1 MRHPH
6 LDGCPTLR
14 IYQEGVPLLVV
25 VGILDRLIFRP
36 RKIKAAREY
45 FTERFGPA
53 FFMRPDYCY
62 DCNKKPVY
70 NEATAQEAERINRR
84 IPFGEPMIDVGTLV
98 PSCPECNWVMDLSP
112 WERFIVGF
120 SDGSFTVEQFEKW
133 ERKTYMNGN
142 FESETLNGANQDI
155 VSHYSF
161 SRETIV
167 TDTDT
172 GRTIEQ
178 IPRKNRPFS
187 IIFNLVILLL
197 ISLPAYFALTAK
209 DADGTLEFPGGEIC
223 LLLPICWVLLFA
235 FANRKSVTVT
245 IRNDMISQIV
255 KKGNRVIS
263 EEEVEI
269 SKINSAIMRF
279 TTDTVEIGEIERSLG
294 KSRHGITYEE
304 AKFESNK
311 LGHGNGTFRT
321 LEILGELDGKEITLM
336 ETKFYD
342 STGAGNSNA
351 MYASEKVMEELR
363 KLGVLK

>member
-1 MRHPH
+1 M
-6 LDGCPTLR
+6 
-14 IYQEGVPLLVV
+14 
-25 VGILDRLIFRP
+25 GILDRLIFRP

-45 FTERFGPA
+45 FRERFGPA
-53 FFMRPDYCY
+53 FFMRPVYCY
-62 DCNKKPVY
+62 DCNKKPIKVKDADIVRHVLDGL
-70 NEATAQEAERINRR
+70 NDEDPI
-84 IPFGEPMIDVGTLV
+84 
-98 PSCPECNWVMDLSP
+98 CPECSWVMNTSSWD
-112 WERFIVGF
+112 RFIIGF
-120 SDGSFTVEQFEKW
+120 SDGSFTVEEFEKW
-133 ERKTYMNGN
+133 ERKTYMNEK
-142 FESETLNGANQDI
+142 FVSETLNGANQDI
-155 VSHYSF
+155 VSYYSF

-178 IPRKNRPFS
+178 IPRKYRPFS

-197 ISLPAYFALTAK
+197 LSLPAYFALTAK
-209 DADGTLEFPGGEIC
+209 DPDGTLEFPGGEIC

-269 SKINSAIMRF
+269 SKVNSAVIRF

-311 LGHGNGTFRT
+311 LGHGNETFRT

-342 STGAGNSNA
+342 STGTGKSNA
-351 MYASEKVMEELR
+351 MYASEKIMEELR

>member
-1 MRHPH
+1 MERGIVPENNY
-6 LDGCPTLR
+6 LTNYIVSNILKRIDLELKNKVRKYLFRAYPTLR
-14 IYQEGVPLLVV
+14 IHQEGTPLLA
-25 VGILDRLIFRP
+25 G
-36 RKIKAAREY
+36 
-45 FTERFGPA
+45 
-53 FFMRPDYCY
+53 M
-62 DCNKKPVY
+62 
-70 NEATAQEAERINRR
+70 
-84 IPFGEPMIDVGTLV
+84 
-98 PSCPECNWVMDLSP
+98 
-112 WERFIVGF
+112 
-120 SDGSFTVEQFEKW
+120 
-133 ERKTYMNGN
+133 
-142 FESETLNGANQDI
+142 GANQGI
-155 VSHYSF
+155 VRYYSF

-167 TDTDT
+167 TDTDI

-187 IIFNLVILLL
+187 MIFNLVILLF

-209 DADGTLEFPGGEIC
+209 DSDGTLEFPGGEIC
-223 LLLPICWVLLFA
+223 LVLPICWVLLFA

-245 IRNDMISQIV
+245 IQNDMISQIV

-269 SKINSAIMRF
+269 SKVNSAIMRF
-279 TTDTVEIGEIERSLG
+279 STDTVEIGEIERSLG
-294 KSRHGITYEE
+294 KNRHGITYEE

-342 STGAGNSNA
+342 STGAGQSNA

-363 KLGVLK
+363 KIGVVK

>member
-1 MRHPH
+1 M
-6 LDGCPTLR
+6 
-14 IYQEGVPLLVV
+14 
-25 VGILDRLIFRP
+25 GILDRLIFRP

-62 DCNKKPVY
+62 DCNKKPVKLK
-70 NEATAQEAERINRR
+70 
-84 IPFGEPMIDVGTLV
+84 DVDLYGGLAGRN
-98 PSCPECNWVMDLSP
+98 PDDPICPECYWVMNTSSWD
-112 WERFIVGF
+112 RFMLASVGMT
-120 SDGSFTVEQFEKW
+120 GSITVEEFENM
-133 ERKTYMNGN
+133 ERKNYMNGN
-142 FESETLNGANQDI
+142 FESETLNGANQNI
-155 VSHYSF
+155 VSYYSF

-167 TDTDT
+167 TDTDI

-197 ISLPAYFALTAK
+197 LSLPAYFALTAK
-209 DADGTLEFPGGEIC
+209 GPDGTLEFPGGEIC
-223 LLLPICWVLLFA
+223 LVLPIFWVLLFA

-245 IRNDMISQIV
+245 IQNDTISQIV
-255 KKGNRVIS
+255 KKGNKIIS
-263 EEEVEI
+263 KEELEI
-269 SKINSAIMRF
+269 SKVNSARMRF
-279 TTDTVEIGEIERSLG
+279 STDTVEIGEIEMSLG
-294 KSRHGITYEE
+294 KSRHEITYEE

-321 LEILGELDGKEITLM
+321 LEILGELDAKDITLM

-342 STGAGNSNA
+342 STGTGQSNA
-351 MYASEKVMEELR
+351 MYASEKVMEELL